1 MAVGKGPGSKWSVLI
16 LAIIL
21 GTMLGAYMQGFQA
34 TESLFRDVT
43 RTGFDLQEMDLIFGT
58 IGFKL
63 FLRLNLGSL
72 LGGLFGLW
80 VIR

>member
-43 RTGFDLQEMDLIFGT
+43 RTGFDLHEMDLIFGT

>member
-1 MAVGKGPGSKWSVLI
+1 MAVGKGPGSKWSILI

-21 GTMLGAYMQGFQA
+21 GTMLGVYMQGFQA

-43 RTGFDLQEMDLIFGT
+43 RAGFDLHEMDLIFGT
-58 IGFKL
+58 IGFKV

-80 VIR
+80 IIR